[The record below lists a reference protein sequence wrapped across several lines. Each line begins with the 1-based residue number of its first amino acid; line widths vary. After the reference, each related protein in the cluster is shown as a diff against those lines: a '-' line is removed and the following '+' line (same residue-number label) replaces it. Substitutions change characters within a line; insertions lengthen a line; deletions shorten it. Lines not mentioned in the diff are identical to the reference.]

1 MKEKKKKQRDA
12 RKKSPLSDYDRTLEK
27 IITEKRRA
35 AKGVPQLGEQSK
47 QSVPP
52 LVVMNEFGSNM
63 SVLEDYSGPKV
74 NLGELED
81 FLKGAN
87 LTADQ
92 FYGNALLANA
102 TVVDEWKRTYLRG
115 RSLYNP
121 WALKDL
127 GTQMRSLNSW
137 YMEACTKS
145 PDDDCICVRIRQ
157 EHYFR
162 GDDLIFVPFSE
173 LHQLCHMDALD
184 KSLMSCFCL

>member
-1 MKEKKKKQRDA
+1 MKAQFQKFREDDKAKKEAKAPFYMVPGSVLRQKLEEKKKKQRDA
-12 RKKSPLSDYDRTLEK
+12 RKKSPLSDYDRTLQK

-52 LVVMNEFGSNM
+52 LVVLNEFGSNM

-102 TVVDEWKRTYLRG
+102 TVVDEWKRTYVRG

-137 YMEACTKS
+137 YMGHE
-145 PDDDCICVRIRQ
+145 
-157 EHYFR
+157 
-162 GDDLIFVPFSE
+162 
-173 LHQLCHMDALD
+173 
-184 KSLMSCFCL
+184 